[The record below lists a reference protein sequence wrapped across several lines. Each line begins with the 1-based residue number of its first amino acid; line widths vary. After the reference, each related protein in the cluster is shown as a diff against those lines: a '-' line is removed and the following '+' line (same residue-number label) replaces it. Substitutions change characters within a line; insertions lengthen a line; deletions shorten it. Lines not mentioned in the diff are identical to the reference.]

1 MSIQVEFQA
10 TAPPLRWDEAGGIRI
25 GQSRVTLDSL
35 LAAYQ
40 IGSTPEEIALQYDV
54 LSLSEIYATIAYYLT
69 HRQQIDNYLEQRRQ
83 NAQQY
88 RQKLTQDNNL
98 VNLRERLLARHQSQ
112 VSWYQMRLVTDENF
126 NGAILRG
133 LIRRLPELDVVRVQD
148 VGLMH
153 TDDATIL
160 EWAANEERILLTH
173 DVATIVMYAG
183 DRINQGL
190 PMPGVVE
197 VIATAPIG
205 QILDDLEL
213 FILCSQ
219 PGEYEDQII
228 FIPFSWSTN

>member
-1 MSIQVEFQA
+1 
-10 TAPPLRWDEAGGIRI
+10 
-25 GQSRVTLDSL
+25 
-35 LAAYQ
+35 
-40 IGSTPEEIALQYDV
+40 
-54 LSLSEIYATIAYYLT
+54 
-69 HRQQIDNYLEQRRQ
+69 
-83 NAQQY
+83 
-88 RQKLTQDNNL
+88 
-98 VNLRERLLARHQSQ
+98 
-112 VSWYQMRLVTDENF
+112 MRLVTDENF

-228 FIPFSWSTN
+228 FIPFS